1 MSHNDSDKDKKNPS
15 HDIRTIRLFPKAIYR
30 STVIKQKSCDLL
42 DNTTQLFIFVSLIIS
57 WLKKQ

>member
-30 STVIKQKSCDLL
+30 STVKKSCDLL
-42 DNTTQLFIFVSLIIS
+42 DKYNSIIY
-57 WLKKQ
+57 LC

>member
-30 STVIKQKSCDLL
+30 STVIKQKILRLIGSIQLNYLSLL
-42 DNTTQLFIFVSLIIS
+42 A
-57 WLKKQ
+57 

>member
-30 STVIKQKSCDLL
+30 STVIKHNYLSLL
-42 DNTTQLFIFVSLIIS
+42 A
-57 WLKKQ
+57 